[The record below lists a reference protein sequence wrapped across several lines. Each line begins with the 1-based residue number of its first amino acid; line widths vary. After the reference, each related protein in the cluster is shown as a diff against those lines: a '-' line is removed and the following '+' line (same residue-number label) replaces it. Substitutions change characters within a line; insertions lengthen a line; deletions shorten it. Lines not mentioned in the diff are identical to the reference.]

1 MITHY
6 NTTNNAVSHSCFS
19 KKS

>member
-6 NTTNNAVSHSCFS
+6 NTKNNAVSHSCFS